1 MRDAA
6 IDTPRQA
13 QRSGTGRRNA
23 NPSGAAPTSAAVAA
37 QRLGAGRTRAGA
49 VPRQSGGR
57 GQWREIR
64 ADPSAFSRLK
74 ARFAPLISLKAVG
87 GAAFSLVLIGIVAN
101 AVWFQRGRHPAPLF
115 ATGQTASEAGLPP
128 SPPLPMPRPVAATEV
143 NATAPGGAIAVAAS
157 AVTETPVDP
166 TPALPVKT
174 LSTKPVASKPRRDDG
189 IARLLLGQPLA
200 SDTGSM
206 AGASTASDKKPDAAL
221 LATQRQLVK
230 LGYPVKPDGRMSAG
244 TRGAIEAFERKQH
257 IRAGNDA
264 ITPELRRKMAAAV
277 AVNLDK
283 AR

>member
-13 QRSGTGRRNA
+13 QRSGTGRRNSSL
-23 NPSGAAPTSAAVAA
+23 PGAAPTSAAVAA
-37 QRLGAGRTRAGA
+37 QRLGGGRTRAGA
-49 VPRQSGGR
+49 GPRQSDGR
-57 GQWREIR
+57 GQSRAIR
-64 ADPSAFSRLK
+64 DQPSAFSRL
-74 ARFAPLISLKAVG
+74 RTRLTPLVSYKAVG

-115 ATGQTASEAGLPP
+115 GAGQTISEAGLPP
-128 SPPLPMPRPVAATEV
+128 SPPLPMPRPPAETE
-143 NATAPGGAIAVAAS
+143 ADAIAPGGATVAAAS
-157 AVTETPVDP
+157 AVADVPVDP

-174 LSTKPVASKPRRDDG
+174 LSTKLVASKPRRDDG

-206 AGASTASDKKPDAAL
+206 AGASTAGDRKPDAAL
-221 LATQRQLVK
+221 LATQRQLVR
-230 LGYPVKPDGRMSAG
+230 LGYPVKPDGRMSAA

-257 IRAGNDA
+257 IRAKNDT
-264 ITPELRRKMAAAV
+264 ITPELRRMMAAAV